1 MEHRIITTYEEFL
14 QLRDPWR
21 ELHRQ
26 ANGSLF
32 QMHDWLAPWW
42 KYYGAGRLLSLE
54 TWWNDALLVG
64 ILPGFIEQKRLGAV
78 SLRRM
83 SLLGEEEVYGE
94 YSPLVVQEFSEA
106 AAESSA
112 AHWVG
117 ALRSGTADLLDFHG
131 FPPESAFMR
140 LFIASLRAG
149 AYVRFVPQNLPHTM
163 VEGATSGEE
172 YLKLLSKRR
181 RQGLQRHDRLL
192 KKAGAEVEVVREW
205 GGGGHFADLVR
216 LHQVRWER
224 DGEPGRFGSPRF
236 TEFLRNVTEH
246 LMSEG
251 KARIYFMCS
260 AGERIAALL
269 SFDVNL
275 QNCQYLVGRNPH
287 HELMRY
293 SVGEVLAMR
302 AFVDAFDEGARSS
315 DLLGGDYQYKYYK
328 GMTRRWY
335 ARATAIPA
343 GVRGLKGALY
353 WGALDTRDTLTRLKR
368 TFVHPTF
375 DNRQDPEQP

>member
-1 MEHRIITTYEEFL
+1 
-14 QLRDPWR
+14 
-21 ELHRQ
+21 
-26 ANGSLF
+26 
-32 QMHDWLAPWW
+32 
-42 KYYGAGRLLSLE
+42 
-54 TWWNDALLVG
+54 
-64 ILPGFIEQKRLGAV
+64 
-78 SLRRM
+78 
-83 SLLGEEEVYGE
+83 
-94 YSPLVVQEFSEA
+94 
-106 AAESSA
+106 
-112 AHWVG
+112 
-117 ALRSGTADLLDFHG
+117 
-131 FPPESAFMR
+131 
-140 LFIASLRAG
+140 
-149 AYVRFVPQNLPHTM
+149 
-163 VEGATSGEE
+163 
-172 YLKLLSKRR
+172 
-181 RQGLQRHDRLL
+181 LQRHDRLL
-192 KKAGAEVEVVREW
+192 KKAGAEVEGVREW
-205 GGGGHFADLVR
+205 EGGGHFADLVR

-236 TEFLRNVTEH
+236 TEFLRDVTEH

-251 KARIYFMCS
+251 NARIYFIRS

-293 SVGEVLAMR
+293 SVGEVLAMQ

-335 ARATAIPA
+335 ARATAIPV

-368 TFVHPTF
+368 TFVHPAF
-375 DNRQDPEQP
+375 DNRQDPE